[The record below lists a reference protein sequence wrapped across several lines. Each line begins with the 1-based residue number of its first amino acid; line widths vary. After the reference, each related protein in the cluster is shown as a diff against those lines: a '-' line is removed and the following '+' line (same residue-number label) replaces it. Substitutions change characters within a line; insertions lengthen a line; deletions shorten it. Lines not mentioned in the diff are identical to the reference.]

1 MKRNMRSLFSCPA
14 MALVLVLMA
23 SGCTDKSTQGQNAP
37 SDGVVLRT
45 SVSTP
50 ALLGSVDYVRLS
62 VTGPG
67 MAPISLDSR
76 TDEEIEFDGASIRVV
91 VTIDYGTDRT
101 FVLEAVQVSVG
112 NIATEVVIYRGE
124 QTVSVLPN
132 RLTTVNLV
140 LEPTVPLVRF
150 QPRRIEGESGKPF
163 SVDVLVANVDS
174 LTSILLEFDCNNS
187 DTVQILS
194 AEPAEELVAAV
205 GSDLVFTARYQLD
218 ATVFRVNVARVSG
231 YAPIVD
237 AEGNRRLCTIFFGS
251 TADTAALP
259 DSLETPLTVSVLSAA
274 KPGAA
279 SPVIITDEI
288 YTDEA
293 AIHLSLL
300 QDRVVTFADPD
311 VEAAVRSKIEHGPG
325 DIMLFDVLW
334 LADLSLDEVAA
345 EDLGGLENLASL
357 RILWLDSCG
366 AIDLSPLSGLT
377 RLTELKAASNG
388 LTDISPLGG
397 LTNLYTLDLQ
407 NNSITNLQPLSRLTK
422 LIRLNL
428 AYNQITDIYP
438 LVENTEFGLYDTL
451 YILGNTGVTGD
462 DTQLGYIATL
472 RTRGVTVYDQI
483 VR

>member
-1 MKRNMRSLFSCPA
+1 
-14 MALVLVLMA
+14 
-23 SGCTDKSTQGQNAP
+23 
-37 SDGVVLRT
+37 
-45 SVSTP
+45 
-50 ALLGSVDYVRLS
+50 
-62 VTGPG
+62 
-67 MAPISLDSR
+67 
-76 TDEEIEFDGASIRVV
+76 
-91 VTIDYGTDRT
+91 
-101 FVLEAVQVSVG
+101 
-112 NIATEVVIYRGE
+112 
-124 QTVSVLPN
+124 
-132 RLTTVNLV
+132 
-140 LEPTVPLVRF
+140 
-150 QPRRIEGESGKPF
+150 
-163 SVDVLVANVDS
+163 
-174 LTSILLEFDCNNS
+174 
-187 DTVQILS
+187 
-194 AEPAEELVAAV
+194 
-205 GSDLVFTARYQLD
+205 
-218 ATVFRVNVARVSG
+218 
-231 YAPIVD
+231 
-237 AEGNRRLCTIFFGS
+237 
-251 TADTAALP
+251 
-259 DSLETPLTVSVLSAA
+259 LTVSVLSAA

-325 DIMLFDVLW
+325 DIMLFDGLW